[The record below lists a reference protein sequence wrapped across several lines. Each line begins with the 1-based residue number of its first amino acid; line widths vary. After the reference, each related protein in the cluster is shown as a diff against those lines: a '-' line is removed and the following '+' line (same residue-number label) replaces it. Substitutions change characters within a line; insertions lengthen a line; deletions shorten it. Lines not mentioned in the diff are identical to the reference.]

1 MYKVEFQGMSGER
14 RVIGVATTEDWCYRI
29 INEFLAEKNYKC
41 YYTRTWKVDGKTTKV
56 DVGSWSE
63 FFFITEDDS
72 QAAKDFRG

>member
-29 INEFLAEKNYKC
+29 INEFLAEK
-41 YYTRTWKVDGKTTKV
+41 KVDGKTTKV